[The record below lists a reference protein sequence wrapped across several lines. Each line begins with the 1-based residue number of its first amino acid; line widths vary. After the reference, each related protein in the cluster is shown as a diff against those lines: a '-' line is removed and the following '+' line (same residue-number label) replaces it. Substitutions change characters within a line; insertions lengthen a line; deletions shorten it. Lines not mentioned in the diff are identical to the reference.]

1 MRKRAESGTRRAS
14 GARGPRAVPAST
26 LACIRWAAR
35 RLDRVPLVYGHGTDN
50 AWDEAAALVF
60 DCAGWPHSAAPA
72 AYGWTVPRAARARL
86 ATWVDRRIRE
96 RIPSAYLT
104 GRTWFAGHEIRVD
117 PRVLVPRSPLAELIE
132 LRFEPFVRAERVRAI
147 LDVGTGSGCIAI
159 ACAHAFPHAHVDATD
174 VSHDA
179 LDVALSN
186 VRLHGLERRMRAV
199 LSNVYGGLGER
210 RYDII
215 VSNPPYVPT
224 ADVDAL
230 PDEYRHEPRL
240 GLDAGRDGLEAVR
253 TLLAG
258 AASHLNPRGLLV
270 VEVGDTEANV
280 QRAWPEVPFLWLEFA
295 RGGGGVFLLT
305 REQLVAHER
314 AFR

>member
-1 MRKRAESGTRRAS
+1 
-14 GARGPRAVPAST
+14 
-26 LACIRWAAR
+26 
-35 RLDRVPLVYGHGTDN
+35 VPLAYGHGTDN

-72 AYGWTVPRAARARL
+72 AYGWTVPLAARERL
-86 ATWVDRRIRE
+86 AAWVDRRIRE
-96 RIPSAYLT
+96 RVPSAYLT

-132 LRFEPFVRAERVRAI
+132 LRFEPFVRPERVRAI

-159 ACAHAFPHAHVDATD
+159 ASAHAFPHAHVDAAD
-174 VSHDA
+174 VSHGA
-179 LDVALSN
+179 LEVALSN
-186 VRLHGLERRMRAV
+186 VRLHGLERRMRTV
-199 LSNVYGGLGER
+199 LSNVYGGLGAR

-230 PDEYRHEPRL
+230 PAEYRHEPRL

-258 AASHLNPRGLLV
+258 AALHLNPGGLLV

-280 QRAWPEVPFLWLEFA
+280 QHAWPEVPFLWLEFE

-305 REQLVAHER
+305 REQLVAHGH